1 MGVVEGVVS
10 TGFSGRVRISPEPPY
25 KLCRGCTVLVTA
37 PNAQAA
43 KQAANWSLSD
53 YTDNAV
59 FSPRL
64 QKLTTTNSLP
74 AFDKSTAAQI
84 ATLNKTLTERPSPRR
99 KTISGA
105 ISPDLPSPPHSSE
118 RIDAPLIDSNE
129 SAERSA
135 AAAWDEIAR
144 VKQMLRTPHHNA
156 SAEDAVAV
164 AREVIQAL
172 TPIAESTST
181 NEVHPSS
188 RAILNKYAVASA
200 PK

>member
-1 MGVVEGVVS
+1 M
-10 TGFSGRVRISPEPPY
+10 
-25 KLCRGCTVLVTA
+25 LVTA

-59 FSPRL
+59 YSPRL
-64 QKLTTTNSLP
+64 QKLTTSNCLR
-74 AFDKSTAAQI
+74 AFNKSTAAQI
-84 ATLNKTLTERPSPRR
+84 TKLNKTLIERPSPRR

-105 ISPDLPSPPHSSE
+105 ISPDLLSPPRSPGRTH
-118 RIDAPLIDSNE
+118 APLIDSSD

-144 VKQMLRTPHHNA
+144 VKQMLTTPHHNA
-156 SAEDAVAV
+156 SAEDAVTV
-164 AREVIQAL
+164 AREVIEAL
-172 TPIAESTST
+172 KPIAESAST
-181 NEVHPSS
+181 NEVHFLMLVRS
-188 RAILNKYAVASA
+188 KYAVAST